1 MWFGCGKLDP
11 AVMIWPHS
19 GCMLAINGHNLNA
32 SESDPTC
39 LLGWHVLLQKLAT
52 APSVTL
58 VFQSL
63 CQFFSSVD
71 PHGLLDL
78 PKVPNEVCTLWTYC
92 LLGLL
97 SPSLSFSHTLSPLIP
112 SLIVSY
118 SVSLTLILSLTFS
131 PLTLCSPPLLFS
143 PPFFSPAASLSFW
156 KVD

>member
-1 MWFGCGKLDP
+1 MWEVGSSSYD
-11 AVMIWPHS
+11 
-19 GCMLAINGHNLNA
+19 LAQFWLHAGHKLNA

-39 LLGWHVLLQKLAT
+39 LPGWHVLLQKLAT

-78 PKVPNEVCTLWTYC
+78 PKVPSEVCTLWAYC
-92 LLGLL
+92 LLGNLL
-97 SPSLSFSHTLSPLIP
+97 SPSLLFSHTLSPLIP

-131 PLTLCSPPLLFS
+131 PLTLCSPPSCSSPPPTLLFFL
-143 PPFFSPAASLSFW
+143 PPLLVSGN
-156 KVD
+156 